1 MRTIEFRG
9 ITVEY
14 DEKCIRSW
22 KWNKALAC
30 GDDKRGTAAIE
41 RLLLG
46 KDEEVADALGDD
58 IDVMGELIGEIVNTS
73 RTAKNSAPSQA

>member
-9 ITVEY
+9 VNVEY
-14 DEKCIRSW
+14 DETCVNSW
-22 KWNKALAC
+22 KWNKALAS

-58 IDVMGELIGEIVNTS
+58 INVMGELIGAIVAES
-73 RTAKNSAPSQA
+73 RVAKN

>member
-9 ITVEY
+9 VTVEY
-14 DEKCIRSW
+14 DETCVNSW
-22 KWNKALAC
+22 KWNKALAS

-58 IDVMGELIGEIVNTS
+58 INVMGELIGEIVAES
-73 RTAKNSAPSQA
+73 RVAKN

>member
-1 MRTIEFRG
+1 MRTIEFHG
-9 ITVEY
+9 VNVEY
-14 DEKCIRSW
+14 DETCINSW
-22 KWNKALAC
+22 KWNKALAS

-58 IDVMGELIGEIVNTS
+58 INVMGELIGEIVAES
-73 RTAKNSAPSQA
+73 RVAKN